1 MKTQPYLLTI
11 AALCLLCFNS
21 FAGNKLPVNA
31 KGEAVYKHAFM
42 LQDNV
47 MAEDAYNMAT
57 NWLNA
62 NASAFTCQNIEDPVP
77 TSCKTKLLIDDA
89 FKNTATLQS
98 QDPKNGVLSGKGL
111 IKYYGTAGTGIG
123 ALYMEYKFVIE
134 IGDHEIIA
142 TVSNIKYHH
151 YNPSTYTAE
160 PIYTP
165 HGGKFFDAADNL
177 ENMVNEPGNNNGVQD
192 VGAFV
197 NKKIAG
203 LLTNLQSFLQT
214 AQVLEPSEPSQ
225 AAITE
230 E

>member
-11 AALCLLCFNS
+11 AALCLLCSNS

-42 LQDNV
+42 LQDKV
-47 MAEDAYNMAT
+47 KPEEAYNMAIDWFNSNT
-57 NWLNA
+57 
-62 NASAFTCQNIEDPVP
+62 SAFTCQNIEDPAP
-77 TSCKTKLLIDDA
+77 GNCKAKSFIEDD
-89 FKNTATLQS
+89 FKNTAPLQS
-98 QDPKNGVLSGKGL
+98 QDPEGGILAGKGV

-123 ALYMEYKFVIE
+123 ALYMEYKVVIE

-151 YNPSTYTAE
+151 YNQSTYTPE

-165 HGGKFFDAADNL
+165 HGGKYFDAADNL
-177 ENMVNEPGNNNGVQD
+177 ENMVNQPGNNNGVHD

-197 NKKIAG
+197 NKKITG
-203 LLTNLQSFLQT
+203 LLINLQSFLQT
-214 AQVLEPSEPSQ
+214 AQVLEPAEPSQ

>member
-11 AALCLLCFNS
+11 AAICLLSFNS
-21 FAGNKLPVNA
+21 SAGNKLPVNA
-31 KGEAVYKHAFM
+31 KGEAVYKHAFL

-47 MAEDAYNMAT
+47 KAQDAYDMAID
-57 NWLNA
+57 WLNA
-62 NASAFTCQNIEDPVP
+62 NASAFTCQNTEDPAPV
-77 TSCKTKLLIDDA
+77 TCKTKSSIDDA
-89 FKNTATLQS
+89 FKNTALQS

-111 IKYYGTAGTGIG
+111 IKYYGSAGTGIG

-142 TVSNIKYHH
+142 TVSNIKYHN
-151 YNPSTYTAE
+151 YNPNTYAGE

-165 HGGKFFDAADNL
+165 HGGKYFESADNL
-177 ENMVNEPGNNNGVQD
+177 ENMVNEPGNNKGVQD

-197 NKKIAG
+197 NKKITG